1 VTHDRQRRIF
11 MLHAITGT
19 SVIAAHGSAAA
30 QAAAAASEPAGTV
43 PGPVVNVPVK
53 ETDAYP
59 KSMGFKLNTA
69 SVDKVKFP
77 RHEPTQK
84 CIDCQLYS
92 GKPGEQLGP
101 CSFFKKLVPPDGWC
115 RNFKPKKAA

>member
-11 MLHAITGT
+11 MLHAIAGT
-19 SVIAAHGSAAA
+19 SAITVHSQAAA

-43 PGPVVNVPVK
+43 AGPVVNVPVK
-53 ETDAYP
+53 ETDPYP

-77 RHEPTQK
+77 RHEATQK
-84 CIDCQLYS
+84 CTDCQLYS